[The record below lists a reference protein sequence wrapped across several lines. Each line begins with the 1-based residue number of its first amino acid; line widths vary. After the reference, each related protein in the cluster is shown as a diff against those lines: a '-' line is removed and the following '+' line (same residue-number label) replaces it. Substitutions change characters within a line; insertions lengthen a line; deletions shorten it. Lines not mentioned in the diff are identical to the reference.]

1 MTKEEIKGIGLVV
14 WQLTSRECCTDEADS
29 QAFVQLLMVYGV
41 FKSIFSS
48 GLLQDSKRGGLTA
61 LTEFISLSQH
71 SLYSLYLNKNKMTL
85 LEARNWY
92 MWNIYFFLFF
102 FLGKVTNPVWF
113 YLFSCCYACLPFQLL
128 NLRRCC
134 RLQGLDLFSATLRYS
149 GVHLFY

>member
-48 GLLQDSKRGGLTA
+48 GLLQDSKREGLTA

-102 FLGKVTNPVWF
+102 FLRQSNK
-113 YLFSCCYACLPFQLL
+113 SCVILPLLLLLCLPSFSTPESQEV
-128 NLRRCC
+128 
-134 RLQGLDLFSATLRYS
+134 LQTARSRSVVSDTE
-149 GVHLFY
+149 V